1 MEDLGDRSHIE
12 VNSVNNEVALELL
25 AKVMDWQLDKAV
37 DEMRWWK
44 LISAVKYDGYRDF
57 LAGARFL
64 ESLVGW
70 LLQFS
75 EEDREAAYK
84 FARHRLVYVSA
95 LERERLIQ
103 AMYPRT
109 VYPRLLK
116 AVANKAQI
124 PPWKVHKSGE
134 LMKQVRIARRRTLFL
149 GLSDGA
155 RLDSFRHANVGGRI
169 SNEQVV
175 MGAQLDK
182 RKWADLK
189 KDLTRDLQH
198 LGADIE
204 PTFDCIYLVD
214 DFSASGT
221 SFLRNEGSDEG
232 ADWKGKLPRFLE
244 SLGFNEDPIQA
255 DNWRLIVHHLM
266 ITDKACKHLQDSIQE
281 FMACADECLPRFSDY
296 EVTYGHKFSERLPVQ
311 EGCPLDEEVIPL
323 TDDYYDNAIE
333 TPATRKGGVDHLGMG
348 YAACGLP
355 LVLDHNTPNN
365 SLAMLWAE
373 SAGKNGSHQMRPLFR
388 RRQRHE

>member
-116 AVANKAQI
+116 AVASREEI
-124 PPWKVHKSGE
+124 PPWKVHKSSE
-134 LMKQVRIARRRTLFL
+134 LMKQVEIARRRTLFL

-155 RLDSFRHANVGGRI
+155 RLDSFRHANVGRI

-189 KDLTRDLQH
+189 KDLERDLSR
-198 LGADIE
+198 LEANAE

-214 DFSASGT
+214 DFSGSGT
-221 SFLRNEGSDEG
+221 SFLRNEGAQGD
-232 ADWKGKLPRFLE
+232 AKWKGKLPRFLE
-244 SLGFNEDPIQA
+244 SLGFNDDPIQA
-255 DNWRLIVHHLM
+255 DNCRLIVHHLM
-266 ITDKACKHLQDSIQE
+266 ITDKACQHLQESIQQ
-281 FMACADECLPRFSDY
+281 FMDGADEALPRFSAY

-311 EGCPLDEEVIPL
+311 PGCPLHDEVEPL
-323 TDDYYDNAIE
+323 TRTYYDINIE
-333 TPATRKGGVDHLGMG
+333 TEATRKGRVDHLGMG

-365 SLAMLWAE
+365 SLALLWAE
-373 SAGKNGSHQMRPLFR
+373 SAGENGSHQMRPLFR
-388 RRQRHE
+388 RRQRHG